1 MKECFGEKNGSEKT
15 QDGTCVSEMETCSVI
30 VKVDEFKYLD

>member
-15 QDGTCVSEMETCSVI
+15 QDRTCVSEMETCSVI
-30 VKVDEFKYLD
+30 VKVEEFKYLD